1 MKIQTD
7 SAIVRVTELSEIDES
22 RASALHDGV
31 CAALPSSVRT
41 IEIDLSTLRSLDSGG
56 VGVLVAMYDTVSR
69 RRAPV
74 IWRLLNPA
82 PHVRQLLELM
92 RLHRIFEISP
102 ARGQEARA

>member
-7 SAIVRVTELSEIDES
+7 SDTVRVTELNEIDES
-22 RASALHDGV
+22 RAGAIHDGV
-31 CAALPSSVRT
+31 CAALPSAVRT
-41 IEIDLSTLRSLDSGG
+41 IEIDLSNVRTMDSSG

-102 ARGQEARA
+102 ARGQEAHA

>member
-1 MKIQTD
+1 MKIQTESD
-7 SAIVRVTELSEIDES
+7 TVRVTDLSEIDEA
-22 RASALHDGV
+22 RAGAIHDGI
-31 CAALPSSVRT
+31 CAALPSAVRA
-41 IEIDLSTLRSLDSGG
+41 IEIDLSKVRALDSSG

-92 RLHRIFEISP
+92 RLHRIFEITP
-102 ARGQEARA
+102 ARGQEAGA